1 MLVVLSQSIEN
12 RICVGEDINCINLQ
26 LISSFDV
33 LKVGDSHLRLV
44 GLVGQLLHL
53 LLDCVHPEA
62 EAVNMLV
69 IIISILPAN
78 LRGVFVSYF

>member
-33 LKVGDSHLRLV
+33 FKVGNSHLRLV
-44 GLVGQLLHL
+44 GLVGELLHL

-62 EAVNMLV
+62 GQYAGCHHFYTD
-69 IIISILPAN
+69 PAN
-78 LRGVFVSYF
+78 LMGVFVFCVF